1 MIGMILRLSLFCY
14 LRCRIIPS
22 DKKRHYNFLL
32 YLSLSLT
39 MISFAHRVFMEV
51 AANLSFSK
59 AAQVL
64 FVTQPAISKHIK
76 ALEDQYKVPLFERKG
91 NSISLTDAGR
101 KLNEYLLQ
109 ATEIERKIEYDLSVS
124 SSLSQAVGHLRLGAS
139 TTIALYI
146 LPRILSGFQHEYA
159 NVDVQLVNRNS
170 EYILNALLN
179 HEVDIGIIEVDNKL
193 TTVSY
198 KPFIS
203 DEVIPVCSANSPL
216 AGKSLTLKQFIKTPL
231 ALRERGSGTL
241 NALLKSLSG
250 LHIKPA
256 DLSVKIRL
264 GGTEALKNF
273 LLADQCLGFMP
284 RPSIVRELREGDLV
298 EVPVEGLKIT
308 RDFFFI
314 RRKGTEDYGLTSNFI
329 NYALGHING

>member
-1 MIGMILRLSLFCY
+1 
-14 LRCRIIPS
+14 
-22 DKKRHYNFLL
+22 
-32 YLSLSLT
+32 
-39 MISFAHRVFMEV
+39 MISFAHRVFMQV

-59 AAQVL
+59 AAQAL

-76 ALEDQYKVPLFERKG
+76 GLEDLYKVPLFERKG
-91 NSISLTDAGR
+91 NSILLTEAGN
-101 KLNEYLLQ
+101 KLNEYLQQ
-109 ATEIERKIEYDLSVS
+109 ASEIERRAEYELSV
-124 SSLSQAVGHLRLGAS
+124 LSNLSHAQGHLRLGAS

-146 LPRILSGFQHEYA
+146 LPSILSGFQSDYA
-159 NVDVQLVNRNS
+159 NVDIQLVNRNS
-170 EYILNALLN
+170 EYILSALLN

-198 KPFIS
+198 HAFMS
-203 DEVIPVCSANSPL
+203 DEVIPVCSSKSPL
-216 AGKSLTLKQFIKTPL
+216 AGRSLTLKQFVKTPL

-241 NALLKSLSG
+241 NALLKSLSA
-250 LHIKPA
+250 LNVKPS

-284 RPSIVRELREGDLV
+284 RPSIVRELEEGDLV
-298 EVPVEGLKIT
+298 EVPVEGLHIT

-314 RRKGTEDYGLTSNFI
+314 RRKGTDDYGLTNNFI
-329 NYALGHING
+329 QYASQHIMVEA

>member
-1 MIGMILRLSLFCY
+1 
-14 LRCRIIPS
+14 
-22 DKKRHYNFLL
+22 
-32 YLSLSLT
+32 
-39 MISFAHRVFMEV
+39 MISFSHRVFMEV

-59 AAQVL
+59 AAQSL
-64 FVTQPAISKHIK
+64 FITQPAISKHIK

-91 NSISLTDAGR
+91 NSILLTEAGK

-109 ATEIERKIEYDLSVS
+109 ATEIQRKAEYDLSILG
-124 SSLSQAVGHLRLGAS
+124 SLSLAEGHLRLGAS

-146 LPRILSGFQHEYA
+146 LPPILSGFQRTYP

-170 EYILNALLN
+170 EYVLNALLN
-179 HEVDIGIIEVDNKL
+179 HEVDIGIIEVENKL

-198 KPFIS
+198 KPFMS
-203 DEVIPVCSANSPL
+203 DEVIPVCSAKSPL
-216 AGKSLTLKQFIKTPL
+216 AGKSLTLKQLVKTPL

-241 NALLKSLSG
+241 NALLRSLAG
-250 LHIKPA
+250 HNIKPA

-284 RPSIVRELREGDLV
+284 RPSIIRELREGDLV

-329 NYALGHING
+329 DYALQHVMG

>member
-1 MIGMILRLSLFCY
+1 
-14 LRCRIIPS
+14 
-22 DKKRHYNFLL
+22 
-32 YLSLSLT
+32 

-64 FVTQPAISKHIK
+64 FVTQPAISKHVK
-76 ALEDQYKVPLFERKG
+76 ALEDQYKVALFERKG
-91 NSISLTDAGR
+91 NSILLTEAGK

-109 ATEIERKIEYDLSVS
+109 ANDIERKIEYELSILSNV
-124 SSLSQAVGHLRLGAS
+124 SQAAGHLRLGAS

-146 LPRILSGFQHEYA
+146 LPPILSGFQREYS
-159 NVDVQLVNRNS
+159 NVHVQLVNRNS

-179 HEVDIGIIEVDNKL
+179 HEVDLGIIEVDNKL

-198 KPFIS
+198 KPFMS

-216 AGKSLTLKQFIKTPL
+216 AGKSLTLKQLVKTPI
-231 ALRERGSGTL
+231 ALRERGSGLL
-241 NALLKSLSG
+241 NALLKALG
-250 LHIKPA
+250 DHHIKPA
-256 DLSVKIRL
+256 DLNVKIRL

-284 RPSIVRELREGDLV
+284 RPSITRQLADGDLV
-298 EVPVEGLKIT
+298 EVPVEDLKIT
-308 RDFFFI
+308 RDFYFI
-314 RRKGTEDYGLTSNFI
+314 RRKGTEDFGLTSNFM
-329 NYALGHING
+329 NYALKYV

>member
-1 MIGMILRLSLFCY
+1 
-14 LRCRIIPS
+14 
-22 DKKRHYNFLL
+22 
-32 YLSLSLT
+32 
-39 MISFAHRVFMEV
+39 MISFSHRVFMEV
-51 AANLSFSK
+51 AVNLSFSK
-59 AAQVL
+59 AAQTL
-64 FVTQPAISKHIK
+64 FITQPAISKHVK

-91 NSISLTDAGR
+91 NGILLTEAGK

-109 ATEIERKIEYDLSVS
+109 ATEIQRKAEYDLSVL
-124 SSLSQAVGHLRLGAS
+124 SSLSLAEGHLRLGAS

-146 LPRILSGFQHEYA
+146 LPSILSGFQRTYA

-179 HEVDIGIIEVDNKL
+179 HEVDVGIIEVDNKI

-198 KPFIS
+198 KPFMS
-203 DEVIPVCSANSPL
+203 DEVIPVCSAKSPL
-216 AGKSLTLKQFIKTPL
+216 AGKSLTLKQLVKTPL

-241 NALLKSLSG
+241 NALLRALG
-250 LHIKPA
+250 ELHIKPA

-273 LLADQCLGFMP
+273 LLADQCLGFLP
-284 RPSIVRELREGDLV
+284 RPSILRELREGDLV
-298 EVPVEGLKIT
+298 EVPIEGLKIT

-329 NYALGHING
+329 DYALKHIKG

>member
-1 MIGMILRLSLFCY
+1 
-14 LRCRIIPS
+14 
-22 DKKRHYNFLL
+22 
-32 YLSLSLT
+32 

-91 NSISLTDAGR
+91 NTILLTEAGTR
-101 KLNEYLLQ
+101 LNEYLLQ
-109 ATEIERKIEYDLSVS
+109 ATEIERKIEYDLSI
-124 SSLSQAVGHLRLGAS
+124 LSNMSHAAGHLRLGAS

-146 LPRILSGFQHEYA
+146 LPPILSGFQREYA
-159 NVDVQLVNRNS
+159 NVHVQLVNRNS

-198 KPFIS
+198 KPFMS
-203 DEVIPVCSANSPL
+203 DEVIPVCSATSPL
-216 AGKSLTLKQFIKTPL
+216 AGKSLTIKQLLKTPV

-241 NALLKSLSG
+241 NALLKALG
-250 LHIKPA
+250 EHHIKPA
-256 DLSVKIRL
+256 DLNVKIRL

-284 RPSIVRELREGDLV
+284 RPSITRQLAEGDLV

-308 RDFFFI
+308 RDFYFI
-314 RRKGTEDYGLTSNFI
+314 RRKGTEDFGLTGNFI
-329 NYALGHING
+329 NYALQYV

>member
-1 MIGMILRLSLFCY
+1 
-14 LRCRIIPS
+14 
-22 DKKRHYNFLL
+22 
-32 YLSLSLT
+32 

-91 NSISLTDAGR
+91 NSILLTEAGTR
-101 KLNEYLLQ
+101 LNEYLLQ
-109 ATEIERKIEYDLSVS
+109 ATEIERKIEYDLSI
-124 SSLSQAVGHLRLGAS
+124 LSNMSHAAGHLRLGAS

-146 LPRILSGFQHEYA
+146 LPPILSGFQHEYA
-159 NVDVQLVNRNS
+159 NVHVQLVNRNS

-198 KPFIS
+198 KPFMS
-203 DEVIPVCSANSPL
+203 DDVIPVCSATSPL
-216 AGKSLTLKQFIKTPL
+216 AGKSLTIKQLLKTPV

-241 NALLKSLSG
+241 NALLKSLAEH
-250 LHIKPA
+250 HIKPA
-256 DLSVKIRL
+256 DLNVKIRL

-284 RPSIVRELREGDLV
+284 RPSITRQLAEGDLV
-298 EVPVEGLKIT
+298 EVPIEGLKIE
-308 RDFFFI
+308 RHFYFI
-314 RRKGTEDYGLTSNFI
+314 RRKGTEDFGLTGNFI
-329 NYALGHING
+329 NYALQYV

>member
-1 MIGMILRLSLFCY
+1 
-14 LRCRIIPS
+14 
-22 DKKRHYNFLL
+22 
-32 YLSLSLT
+32 

-64 FVTQPAISKHIK
+64 FITQPAISKHVK

-91 NSISLTDAGR
+91 NSILLTEAGK

-109 ATEIERKIEYDLSVS
+109 AKDIERKVEYELSILS
-124 SSLSQAVGHLRLGAS
+124 NMSQAAGHLRLGAS

-146 LPRILSGFQHEYA
+146 LPPILSGFQREYA
-159 NVDVQLVNRNS
+159 NVHIQLVNRNS

-198 KPFIS
+198 RPFMS
-203 DEVIPVCSANSPL
+203 DDVIPVCSANSPL
-216 AGKSLTLKQFIKTPL
+216 AGKSLSIKQLLKTPV

-241 NALLKSLSG
+241 NALLKALADH
-250 LHIKPA
+250 HIKPA
-256 DLSVKIRL
+256 DLNVKIRL

-284 RPSIVRELREGDLV
+284 RPSITRQLAEGDLV
-298 EVPVEGLKIT
+298 EVPIEDLKIT
-308 RDFFFI
+308 RDFYFI
-314 RRKGTEDYGLTSNFI
+314 RRKGTEDFGLTSNFI
-329 NYALGHING
+329 NYALQYV

>member
-1 MIGMILRLSLFCY
+1 
-14 LRCRIIPS
+14 
-22 DKKRHYNFLL
+22 
-32 YLSLSLT
+32 
-39 MISFAHRVFMEV
+39 ME
-51 AANLSFSK
+51 
-59 AAQVL
+59 
-64 FVTQPAISKHIK
+64 
-76 ALEDQYKVPLFERKG
+76 DRYKVPFFERKG
-91 NSISLTDAGR
+91 NSILLTEAGK

-109 ATEIERKIEYDLSVS
+109 ATEIERKAEYDLSVL
-124 SSLSQAVGHLRLGAS
+124 SSLSQAAGHLRLGAS

-146 LPRILSGFQHEYA
+146 LPSILSGFQQEYA
-159 NVDVQLVNRNS
+159 NVHVQLVNRNS

-198 KPFIS
+198 KPFMS
-203 DEVIPVCSANSPL
+203 DEVIPVCSATSPL
-216 AGKSLTLKQFIKTPL
+216 AGKSLTLKQLLKTPI

-241 NALLKSLSG
+241 IALLKSLAEH
-250 LHIKPA
+250 HIKLA

-284 RPSIVRELREGDLV
+284 RPSITRQLAEGDLV

-308 RDFFFI
+308 RNFYFI
-314 RRKGTEDYGLTSNFI
+314 RRKGTEDFGLTGNFI
-329 NYALGHING
+329 NYALRYV

>member
-1 MIGMILRLSLFCY
+1 
-14 LRCRIIPS
+14 
-22 DKKRHYNFLL
+22 
-32 YLSLSLT
+32 

-64 FVTQPAISKHIK
+64 FITQPAISKHVK

-91 NSISLTDAGR
+91 NSILLTEAGK

-109 ATEIERKIEYDLSVS
+109 AKDIERKVEYELSILS
-124 SSLSQAVGHLRLGAS
+124 NMSQAAGHLRLGAS

-146 LPRILSGFQHEYA
+146 LPPILSGFQREYA
-159 NVDVQLVNRNS
+159 NVHVQLVNRNS

-198 KPFIS
+198 RPFMS
-203 DEVIPVCSANSPL
+203 DDVIPVCSASSPL
-216 AGKSLTLKQFIKTPL
+216 AGKSLTIKQLLKTPV

-241 NALLKSLSG
+241 NALLKALADH
-250 LHIKPA
+250 HIKPA

-284 RPSIVRELREGDLV
+284 RPSITRQLAEGDLV
-298 EVPVEGLKIT
+298 EVPIEDLKIT
-308 RDFFFI
+308 RDFYFI
-314 RRKGTEDYGLTSNFI
+314 RRKGTEDFGLTSNFI
-329 NYALGHING
+329 NYAMQFV

>member
-1 MIGMILRLSLFCY
+1 
-14 LRCRIIPS
+14 
-22 DKKRHYNFLL
+22 
-32 YLSLSLT
+32 

-76 ALEDQYKVPLFERKG
+76 ALEDQYKVALFERKG
-91 NSISLTDAGR
+91 NSILLTEAGK

-109 ATEIERKIEYDLSVS
+109 AKDIERKVEYDLSILS
-124 SSLSQAVGHLRLGAS
+124 NMSQATGHLRLGAS

-146 LPRILSGFQHEYA
+146 LPPILSGFQREYA
-159 NVDVQLVNRNS
+159 NVHVQLVNRNS

-198 KPFIS
+198 KPFMS
-203 DEVIPVCSANSPL
+203 DEVIPVCSATSPL
-216 AGKSLTLKQFIKTPL
+216 AGKSLTLKQLLKTPV

-241 NALLKSLSG
+241 NALLKALSDH
-250 LHIKPA
+250 HIKPA
-256 DLSVKIRL
+256 DLNVKIRL

-284 RPSIVRELREGDLV
+284 KPSIIRQLAEGELV
-298 EVPVEGLKIT
+298 EVPIEGLKIT
-308 RDFFFI
+308 RDFYFI
-314 RRKGTEDYGLTSNFI
+314 RRKGTEDFGLTTNFI
-329 NYALGHING
+329 NFALQYV

>member
-1 MIGMILRLSLFCY
+1 
-14 LRCRIIPS
+14 
-22 DKKRHYNFLL
+22 
-32 YLSLSLT
+32 

-64 FVTQPAISKHIK
+64 FVTQPAISKHVK

-91 NSISLTDAGR
+91 NSILLTEAGKR
-101 KLNEYLLQ
+101 LNEYLLQ
-109 ATEIERKIEYDLSVS
+109 ATEIERKIEYDLSI
-124 SSLSQAVGHLRLGAS
+124 LSNVTQAAGHLRLGAS

-146 LPRILSGFQHEYA
+146 LPSILSGYQQQYP
-159 NVDVQLVNRNS
+159 NVHVQLLNRNS
-170 EYILNALLN
+170 EYVLNALLN
-179 HEVDIGIIEVDNKL
+179 HEVDIGIIEVDNKI

-198 KPFIS
+198 KPFMS
-203 DEVIPVCSANSPL
+203 DEVIPVCSAKSPL
-216 AGKSLTLKQFIKTPL
+216 AGKSLTIKQLLKTPV

-241 NALLKSLSG
+241 NSLLKSLAS
-250 LHIKPA
+250 LNIKPA

-284 RPSIVRELREGDLV
+284 RPSIVRQLAEGDLV
-298 EVPVEGLKIT
+298 EVPVQGLEIT
-308 RDFFFI
+308 RYFFFT
-314 RRKGTEDYGLTSNFI
+314 RRKGTEDYGLTGDFI
-329 NYALGHING
+329 RYAASQVEQPV

>member
-1 MIGMILRLSLFCY
+1 
-14 LRCRIIPS
+14 
-22 DKKRHYNFLL
+22 
-32 YLSLSLT
+32 

-64 FVTQPAISKHIK
+64 FVTQPAISKHVK

-91 NSISLTDAGR
+91 NSILLTEAGK
-101 KLNEYLLQ
+101 KLNEYLQQ
-109 ATEIERKIEYDLSVS
+109 ANEIERKIEYDLSILS
-124 SSLSQAVGHLRLGAS
+124 NMSQAAGHLRLGAS

-146 LPRILSGFQHEYA
+146 LPPILSGFQREYA
-159 NVDVQLVNRNS
+159 NVHVQLVNRNS

-193 TTVSY
+193 TNVSY
-198 KPFIS
+198 KPFMS
-203 DEVIPVCSANSPL
+203 DEVIPVCSAKSPL
-216 AGKSLTLKQFIKTPL
+216 AGKPLTLKQLLKTPV

-241 NALLKSLSG
+241 NALLKSLADH
-250 LHIKPA
+250 HIKPA
-256 DLSVKIRL
+256 DLNVKIRL

-284 RPSIVRELREGDLV
+284 RPSITRQLSEGDLV
-298 EVPVEGLKIT
+298 EVPIEGLKIT
-308 RDFFFI
+308 RDFYFI
-314 RRKGTEDYGLTSNFI
+314 RRKGTEDFGLTSNFM
-329 NYALGHING
+329 NYALQYV

>member
-1 MIGMILRLSLFCY
+1 M
-14 LRCRIIPS
+14 
-22 DKKRHYNFLL
+22 D
-32 YLSLSLT
+32 
-39 MISFAHRVFMEV
+39 MISFAHRVFIEV

-64 FVTQPAISKHIK
+64 FITQPAISKHIK
-76 ALEDQYKVPLFERKG
+76 LLEDQYKVPLFERKG
-91 NSISLTDAGR
+91 NSILLTEAGK
-101 KLNEYLLQ
+101 KLNEYLMQ
-109 ATEIERKIEYDLSVS
+109 AIEIERKVEYDLSVLS
-124 SSLSQAVGHLRLGAS
+124 NVSQAEGHLRLGAS

-146 LPRILSGFQHEYA
+146 LPSILSGFQREYA
-159 NVDVQLVNRNS
+159 NVHVQLVNRNS

-203 DEVIPVCSANSPL
+203 DEVIPVCSAKSPL
-216 AGKSLTLKQFIKTPL
+216 AGRSLTLKQLLKTPL

-241 NALLKSLSG
+241 NALLKALSAH
-250 LHIKPA
+250 HIKPA
-256 DLSVKIRL
+256 DLNVKIRL

-284 RPSIVRELREGDLV
+284 RPSITRQLAEGDLV
-298 EVPVEGLKIT
+298 EVPIEGLKIT
-308 RDFFFI
+308 REFYFI
-314 RRKGTEDYGLTSNFI
+314 RRKGTEDFGLTSNFL
-329 NYALGHING
+329 NYALQHI

>member
-1 MIGMILRLSLFCY
+1 
-14 LRCRIIPS
+14 
-22 DKKRHYNFLL
+22 
-32 YLSLSLT
+32 
-39 MISFAHRVFMEV
+39 MISFSHRVFLEV

-76 ALEDQYKVPLFERKG
+76 AMEDQYKVPLFERKG
-91 NSISLTDAGR
+91 NSIVLTEAGK
-101 KLNEYLLQ
+101 KLYEYLLQ
-109 ATEIERKIEYDLSVS
+109 ATEIERKIEYDLSV
-124 SSLSQAVGHLRLGAS
+124 LSNLSHAAGHLRLGAS

-146 LPRILSGFQHEYA
+146 LPPILSGFQREYT

-170 EYILNALLN
+170 EYVLNALLT
-179 HEVDIGIIEVDNKL
+179 HEVDVGIIEVENKL

-198 KPFIS
+198 HPFMN
-203 DEVIPVCSANSPL
+203 DEVIPVCSAKSPL
-216 AGKSLTLKQFIKTPL
+216 AGRSLTLKQLQKTPI

-241 NALLKSLSG
+241 NALLKALAE
-250 LHIKPA
+250 HQIAPA

-273 LLADQCLGFMP
+273 LLADTCLGFMP
-284 RPSIVRELREGDLV
+284 RPSIVRQLAEGDLV
-298 EVPVEGLKIT
+298 EVPVEGLHIT
-308 RDFFFI
+308 REFYFI

-329 NYALGHING
+329 NYALRAREGLKI

>member
-1 MIGMILRLSLFCY
+1 
-14 LRCRIIPS
+14 
-22 DKKRHYNFLL
+22 
-32 YLSLSLT
+32 

-91 NSISLTDAGR
+91 NSILLTEAGKR
-101 KLNEYLLQ
+101 LNEYLLQ
-109 ATEIERKIEYDLSVS
+109 ATEIQRKIEYDLSVLS
-124 SSLSQAVGHLRLGAS
+124 NVSQAAGHLRLGAS

-146 LPRILSGFQHEYA
+146 LPPILSGFQREYA
-159 NVDVQLVNRNS
+159 NVHIQLVNRNS

-198 KPFIS
+198 KPFMS
-203 DEVIPVCSANSPL
+203 DEVIPVCSVKSPL
-216 AGKSLTLKQFIKTPL
+216 AGKSLTLKQLLKTPV

-241 NALLKSLSG
+241 NALLKALSDH
-250 LHIKPA
+250 HIRPA
-256 DLSVKIRL
+256 DLNVKIRL

-284 RPSIVRELREGDLV
+284 KPSIIRQLAEGDLV
-298 EVPVEGLKIT
+298 EVPIEGLKIT
-308 RDFFFI
+308 RDFYFI
-314 RRKGTEDYGLTSNFI
+314 RRKGTEDFGLTSNFM
-329 NYALGHING
+329 NYALQYV

>member
-1 MIGMILRLSLFCY
+1 
-14 LRCRIIPS
+14 
-22 DKKRHYNFLL
+22 
-32 YLSLSLT
+32 

-51 AANLSFSK
+51 AANLRFSK
-59 AAQVL
+59 AAEVL
-64 FVTQPAISKHIK
+64 FVTQPAISKHVK

-91 NSISLTDAGR
+91 NTILLTEAGK

-109 ATEIERKIEYDLSVS
+109 AVEIERKLEYEISVHS
-124 SSLSQAVGHLRLGAS
+124 NISNAAGHLRLGAS

-146 LPRILSGFQHEYA
+146 LPSILSGFQREYP
-159 NVDVQLVNRNS
+159 NVHIQLVNRNS
-170 EYILNALLN
+170 EYILNAFLN
-179 HEVDIGIIEVDNKL
+179 HEVDVGIIEVDNKL

-198 KPFIS
+198 KPFMS
-203 DEVIPVCSANSPL
+203 DEVIPVCSAKSPL
-216 AGKSLTLKQFIKTPL
+216 AGKSLTLKQLLKTPI

-241 NALLKSLSG
+241 NALLKSLSD

-284 RPSIVRELREGDLV
+284 RPSIIREL
-298 EVPVEGLKIT
+298 K
-308 RDFFFI
+308 
-314 RRKGTEDYGLTSNFI
+314 
-329 NYALGHING
+329 A

>member
-1 MIGMILRLSLFCY
+1 
-14 LRCRIIPS
+14 
-22 DKKRHYNFLL
+22 
-32 YLSLSLT
+32 

-91 NSISLTDAGR
+91 NSILLTEAGQR
-101 KLNEYLLQ
+101 LNEYLLQ
-109 ATEIERKIEYDLSVS
+109 ATEIERKIEYDLSM
-124 SSLSQAVGHLRLGAS
+124 LSNMSRAAGHLRLGAS

-146 LPRILSGFQHEYA
+146 LPPILSGFQREYA
-159 NVDVQLVNRNS
+159 NVHVQLVNRNS

-198 KPFIS
+198 NPFMS
-203 DEVIPVCSANSPL
+203 DEVIPVCSSTSPL
-216 AGKSLTLKQFIKTPL
+216 AGKSLSIKQLLKTPL

-241 NALLKSLSG
+241 NALLKALSG
-250 LHIKPA
+250 HHIKPA

-284 RPSIVRELREGDLV
+284 KPSIIRQLAEGDLV
-298 EVPVEGLKIT
+298 EVPIEGLNIT
-308 RDFFFI
+308 RNFYFI
-314 RRKGTEDYGLTSNFI
+314 RRKGTEDFGLTSNFMK
-329 NYALGHING
+329 YALQYV

>member
-1 MIGMILRLSLFCY
+1 
-14 LRCRIIPS
+14 
-22 DKKRHYNFLL
+22 
-32 YLSLSLT
+32 
-39 MISFAHRVFMEV
+39 MISFSHRVFMEV

-59 AAQVL
+59 AAQTL
-64 FVTQPAISKHIK
+64 FITQPAISKHIK

-91 NSISLTDAGR
+91 NSILLTDAGK
-101 KLNEYLLQ
+101 KLNDYLLQ
-109 ATEIERKIEYDLSVS
+109 AIEIERKAEYDLSIAS
-124 SSLSQAVGHLRLGAS
+124 KQSLATGHLRLGAS

-146 LPRILSGFQHEYA
+146 LPPILSGFQQQYA
-159 NVDVQLVNRNS
+159 NVDVLLVNRNS
-170 EYILNALLN
+170 EYVLNALLN
-179 HEVDIGIIEVDNKL
+179 HEVDVGIIEVDNKL

-198 KPFIS
+198 KPFMS
-203 DEVIPVCSANSPL
+203 DEVIPVCSAKSPL
-216 AGKSLTLKQFIKTPL
+216 AGKSLNLKQLVKTPL

-241 NALLKSLSG
+241 NALLRSLAA

-273 LLADQCLGFMP
+273 LLADQCLGFLP
-284 RPSIVRELREGDLV
+284 RPSVVRELKDGDLV

-329 NYALGHING
+329 EYAVKHVMD

>member
-1 MIGMILRLSLFCY
+1 
-14 LRCRIIPS
+14 
-22 DKKRHYNFLL
+22 
-32 YLSLSLT
+32 

-64 FVTQPAISKHIK
+64 FVTQPAISKHVK
-76 ALEDQYKVPLFERKG
+76 ALEDQYKVALFERKG
-91 NSISLTDAGR
+91 NSILLTEAGS

-109 ATEIERKIEYDLSVS
+109 ATEIERKLDYELSILSNS
-124 SSLSQAVGHLRLGAS
+124 SNAAGHLRLGAS

-146 LPRILSGFQHEYA
+146 LPSILSGFQREYPS
-159 NVDVQLVNRNS
+159 VGVQLVNRNS

-179 HEVDIGIIEVDNKL
+179 HEVDLGIIEADSKL

-198 KPFIS
+198 KPFMS
-203 DEVIPVCSANSPL
+203 DEVIPVCSAKSPL
-216 AGKSLTLKQFIKTPL
+216 AGKSLTLKQFMKTPL
-231 ALRERGSGTL
+231 AVRERGSGTL
-241 NALLKSLSG
+241 TSVLKALSVLN
-250 LHIKPA
+250 IKPA

-284 RPSIVRELREGDLV
+284 KPSIIRELNEGDLV
-298 EVPVEGLKIT
+298 EVPIEGLKIT

-314 RRKGTEDYGLTSNFI
+314 RRKGTEDYGLTVNFI
-329 NYALGHING
+329 NYASSKI

>member
-1 MIGMILRLSLFCY
+1 
-14 LRCRIIPS
+14 
-22 DKKRHYNFLL
+22 
-32 YLSLSLT
+32 
-39 MISFAHRVFMEV
+39 MISFAHRVFMQV

-59 AAQVL
+59 AAQAL

-76 ALEDQYKVPLFERKG
+76 ALEDVYKVPLFERKG
-91 NSISLTDAGR
+91 NSILLTEAGS
-101 KLNEYLLQ
+101 KLNEYLQQ
-109 ATEIERKIEYDLSVS
+109 AIEIERRAEYELSV
-124 SSLSQAVGHLRLGAS
+124 LSNLSHAAGHLRLGAS

-146 LPRILSGFQHEYA
+146 LPSILSGFQSEYA
-159 NVDVQLVNRNS
+159 NVDIQLVNRNS

-198 KPFIS
+198 RAFMS
-203 DEVIPVCSANSPL
+203 DEVIPVCSAKSPL
-216 AGKSLTLKQFIKTPL
+216 AGKSLSLKQFVKTPL

-241 NALLKSLSG
+241 NALLKSLST
-250 LHIKPA
+250 LNVKPS

-284 RPSIVRELREGDLV
+284 RPSIVRELEEGDLV
-298 EVPVEGLKIT
+298 EVPVEGLHIT

-314 RRKGTEDYGLTSNFI
+314 RRKGTEDYGLTNNFI
-329 NYALGHING
+329 QYALQHTMVEA

>member
-1 MIGMILRLSLFCY
+1 
-14 LRCRIIPS
+14 
-22 DKKRHYNFLL
+22 
-32 YLSLSLT
+32 

-64 FVTQPAISKHIK
+64 FVTQPAISKHIR
-76 ALEDQYKVPLFERKG
+76 ALEDQYKVALFERKG
-91 NSISLTDAGR
+91 NSILLTEAGK

-109 ATEIERKIEYDLSVS
+109 AKDIERKIEYDLSVLS
-124 SSLSQAVGHLRLGAS
+124 NLSQAAGHLRLGAS

-146 LPRILSGFQHEYA
+146 LPPILSGFQHEYA
-159 NVDVQLVNRNS
+159 NVHVQLVNRNS

-179 HEVDIGIIEVDNKL
+179 HEVDLGIIEVDNKL

-198 KPFIS
+198 KPFMS
-203 DEVIPVCSANSPL
+203 DEVIPVCSAKSPL
-216 AGKSLTLKQFIKTPL
+216 AGKSLTLKQLLKTPV

-241 NALLKSLSG
+241 NALLKSLADH
-250 LHIKPA
+250 HIKPA
-256 DLSVKIRL
+256 DLNVKIRL

-284 RPSIVRELREGDLV
+284 RPSITRELADGDLV
-298 EVPVEGLKIT
+298 EVPVEDLKIT
-308 RDFFFI
+308 RDFYFI
-314 RRKGTEDYGLTSNFI
+314 RRKGTEDFGLTSNFI
-329 NYALGHING
+329 NFALQYV

>member
-1 MIGMILRLSLFCY
+1 
-14 LRCRIIPS
+14 
-22 DKKRHYNFLL
+22 
-32 YLSLSLT
+32 

-64 FVTQPAISKHIK
+64 FVTQPAISKHVK

-91 NSISLTDAGR
+91 NSILLTEAGKR
-101 KLNEYLLQ
+101 LNENLLQ
-109 ATEIERKIEYDLSVS
+109 ATEIERKIEYDLSILSNV
-124 SSLSQAVGHLRLGAS
+124 SQAAGHLRLGAS

-146 LPRILSGFQHEYA
+146 LPSILSGFQREYA
-159 NVDVQLVNRNS
+159 NVDIQLVNRNS

-198 KPFIS
+198 NPFMS
-203 DEVIPVCSANSPL
+203 DEVIPVCSSKSPL
-216 AGKSLTLKQFIKTPL
+216 AGKSLILKQLLKTPI

-241 NALLKSLSG
+241 NALLKALSDH
-250 LHIKPA
+250 HIKPA

-284 RPSIVRELREGDLV
+284 KPSIVRQLADGDLV
-298 EVPVEGLKIT
+298 EVPIEGLKIT
-308 RDFFFI
+308 RDFYFI
-314 RRKGTEDYGLTSNFI
+314 RRKGTEDFGLTSNFI
-329 NYALGHING
+329 KYAMQFV

>member
-1 MIGMILRLSLFCY
+1 
-14 LRCRIIPS
+14 
-22 DKKRHYNFLL
+22 
-32 YLSLSLT
+32 
-39 MISFAHRVFMEV
+39 MISFSHRVFMEA

-59 AAQVL
+59 AAQTL

-91 NSISLTDAGR
+91 NSIILTEAGK

-109 ATEIERKIEYDLSVS
+109 ATEIERKAEYDFSIL
-124 SSLSQAVGHLRLGAS
+124 SSLSLASGHLRLGAS
-139 TTIALYI
+139 TTIALYV
-146 LPRILSGFQHEYA
+146 LPSILSSFQQEYA
-159 NVDVQLVNRNS
+159 NVGIQLVNRNS
-170 EYILNALLN
+170 EYVLSALLN
-179 HEVDIGIIEVDNKL
+179 HEVDLGIIEVDNKL

-198 KPFIS
+198 KPFMS
-203 DEVIPVCSANSPL
+203 DEVIPVCSAKSPL
-216 AGKSLTLKQFIKTPL
+216 AGRSLTLKQFIKTPL

-241 NALLKSLSG
+241 NALLKALSE
-250 LHIKPA
+250 LHIKPS

-284 RPSIVRELREGDLV
+284 RPSIVRELEEGDLV
-298 EVPVEGLKIT
+298 EVPVEDLQIT

-314 RRKGTEDYGLTSNFI
+314 RRKGTEDYGLTNSFI
-329 NYALGHING
+329 DFALKYIPEPVTY